1 MADWQQY
8 QDDTAKLFR
17 ELGCDVETDAEIFG
31 ARGKHLI
38 DVVVRFTRFGL
49 RQRWIIE
56 CKFWK
61 RPVPKEKVLAFK
73 GVADDIGADRG
84 ILVSEAGHQAGAVAA
99 AKHTNITLTSL
110 EELRDAAKDEI
121 LSLGLTELQ
130 RRSGHMKEFIFS
142 LWTTE
147 RHQAGHSMSQVRP
160 GVDGRLATQIGGAVS
175 ILATGV
181 ERAILGAFPVPLRF
195 LEDGNTLVTAE
206 TLKDFVTLASQI
218 LDGFEEDIALLRQQA
233 ISGA

>member
-1 MADWQQY
+1 MWWCGSPDLVCAN
-8 QDDTAKLFR
+8 AGSSNANSGNAPFPRK
-17 ELGCDVETDAEIFG
+17 
-31 ARGKHLI
+31 
-38 DVVVRFTRFGL
+38 RFSPSRALLTTSA
-49 RQRWIIE
+49 
-56 CKFWK
+56 
-61 RPVPKEKVLAFK
+61 P
-73 GVADDIGADRG
+73 IGG

-99 AKHTNITLTSL
+99 AKHTKITLTSL

-130 RRSGHMKEFIFS
+130 RRSAHMKEFIFS

-147 RHQAGHSMSQVRP
+147 RHQAGYSMSQVRP

-206 TLKDFVTLASQI
+206 TLEDFVTLASQI
-218 LDGFEEDIALLRQQA
+218 LDGLEEDIACCGNKPSRAHSIGITTRTAERL
-233 ISGA
+233 